1 MAQLAVQGIE
11 TAARRVTSGAASVQA
26 GIRLLGID
34 ALRGLAIVVMA
45 LDHAAASVLVSLQ
58 AESYGGLTPQLGNWP
73 SWVLGLLTNLASPT
87 FWFLAG
93 VSMTLYAQGRRKKGD
108 SNWDVTRFFLIR
120 AGVLAVLDLTIAW
133 PAWRGGT
140 PYTHVLLSIGVSIA
154 LVSLLRLLP
163 TIVVA
168 VVGLVWLAV
177 YQLVLPGLAAQLN
190 QGVDY
195 WQALL
200 VYFSYTT
207 FPATEFSILGWGSL
221 IALGCAFGAVVRQPW
236 FQSPRNWR
244 LVGAGLLVSF
254 ALLRVWGG
262 FGDLW
267 RYDASLPPYYW
278 LVMNKTPPSLTF
290 LLFNLGL
297 VAWVYA
303 LFLSRASWLQVRPF
317 TWLVTL
323 GQVSLFA
330 FVVHLVIYGL
340 LGRLV
345 GLLPVQGPGVV
356 RAVVVWLVGLAILIP
371 LCTWYRSYRRA
382 RPNTLLRYL

>member
-1 MAQLAVQGIE
+1 MAQSAMQGIE
-11 TAARRVTSGAASVQA
+11 TARGRAANGVAGAQA
-26 GIRLLGID
+26 GARLLGID

-73 SWVLGLLTNLASPT
+73 SWVLGLFTNLASPT

-120 AGVLAVLDLTIAW
+120 AGVLAALDLSIAW
-133 PAWRGGT
+133 LAWRGGT
-140 PYTHVLLSIGVSIA
+140 PYTHVLLSIGLSIA
-154 LVSLLRLLP
+154 VVSLLRLLP
-163 TIVVA
+163 AAVLA
-168 VVGLVWLAV
+168 VVGVAWLVV
-177 YQLVLPGLAAQLN
+177 YQLALPGLATQLN

-200 VYFSYTT
+200 LYFSYTT

-221 IALGCAFGAVVRQPW
+221 IALGCAFGGVVRRPW
-236 FQSPRNWR
+236 LQAPRNWVW
-244 LVGAGLLVSF
+244 VGAGLL
-254 ALLRVWGG
+254 ALCAVLRVWGG

-290 LLFNLGL
+290 LLFNLGIA
-297 VAWVYA
+297 AWVYA
-303 LFLSRASWLQVRPF
+303 LFLSRERWLSVRPLA
-317 TWLVTL
+317 WLVTM

-330 FVVHLVIYGL
+330 FVVHLVLYGL

-345 GLLPVQGPGVV
+345 GLSPVQGPGVV
-356 RAVVVWLVGLAILIP
+356 RALAVWLLGLAILIP
-371 LCTWYRSYRRA
+371 LCTWYRAYRRA
-382 RPNTLLRYL
+382 RPHTLLRYL